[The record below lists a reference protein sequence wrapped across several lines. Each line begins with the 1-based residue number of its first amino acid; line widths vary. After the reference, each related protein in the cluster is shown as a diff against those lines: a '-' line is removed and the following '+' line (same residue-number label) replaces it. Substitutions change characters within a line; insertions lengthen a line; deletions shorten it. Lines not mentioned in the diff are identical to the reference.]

1 MMRKVL
7 VLTLVLVLAFASS
20 AMAAVSFSGKFTAK
34 FEQKSFKL
42 GVDPY
47 SLEPKL
53 EFTISASNK
62 NVTTIGEDEEA
73 EEIVNWD
80 FSAGLNLE
88 DSKFELGKYKLV
100 LADDYFTASIWGNK
114 QELSRSEEHTSELQ

>member
-1 MMRKVL
+1 MRKVL

-47 SLEPKL
+47 SLEPTL

-88 DSKFELGKYKLV
+88 TRSSSLV
-100 LADDYFTASIWGNK
+100 STSSFSRTTTSQPASGAT
-114 QELSRSEEHTSELQ
+114 SRN